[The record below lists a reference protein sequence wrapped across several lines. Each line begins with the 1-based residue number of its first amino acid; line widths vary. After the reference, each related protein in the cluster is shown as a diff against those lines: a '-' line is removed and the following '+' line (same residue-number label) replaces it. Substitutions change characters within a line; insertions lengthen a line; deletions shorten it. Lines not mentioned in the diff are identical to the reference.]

1 MQTGK
6 KTVAAMNRIGTKRRP
21 GDVCCDTTVATRD
34 DCSAH
39 RAICRRT
46 IEAHKRDILT
56 RRRTILCGRNATQQ
70 VEPNRREV
78 EGTMER
84 DKKSHFSPIELL

>member
-1 MQTGK
+1 MRKK
-6 KTVAAMNRIGTKRRP
+6 KTVALANTIETWRRP
-21 GDVCCDTTVATRD
+21 GDVCCDTPVATRD
-34 DCSAH
+34 NCPAH
-39 RAICRRT
+39 RAICRCT

-78 EGTMER
+78 ERTKER